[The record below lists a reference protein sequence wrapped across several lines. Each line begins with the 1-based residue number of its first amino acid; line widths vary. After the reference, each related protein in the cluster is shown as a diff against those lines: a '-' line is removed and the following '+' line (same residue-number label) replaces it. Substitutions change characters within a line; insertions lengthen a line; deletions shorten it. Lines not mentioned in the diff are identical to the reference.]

1 MPNAYDQL
9 MSRARDL
16 AILESVAGL
25 VGYDER
31 TFMPTRAANWRAEQN
46 SYLAR
51 LLHERA
57 TDPQI
62 GTLLKEATDEVKSLA
77 ADSEQRANVR
87 EMQREYD
94 RAVKLPGDFVA
105 EMSRTTSLAEHAWAD
120 ARKDNSFAKFQP
132 WLEKIVSL
140 KRREAGYIGTTTG
153 NPYDALLDAYE
164 PGEVSANVARVFD
177 ALRPRLVELLGKVV
191 GSTRKAPIEIFERTY
206 PKAQQQQF
214 ARIAAEAVGFD
225 LSAGRIDESVHPFCS
240 GMAPGDTRM
249 TTRYDENSFGDAFFG
264 TLHETGHA
272 LYEQGL
278 PKETHAGQPIASSIS
293 LGIHESQSRMWE
305 NIVGRSRAFWQH
317 MLPKAKDVFG
327 KTIADVT
334 LDQWHF
340 AANHVQPSF
349 IRVEADEFTYNLHIM
364 LRFEL
369 EQALIGGQ
377 LEAADVPSAWNERF
391 KKQIGLDVPSD
402 AMGCLQDVHWSA
414 GLFGYFATY
423 ALGNL
428 YAAQFYEQARKDLGD
443 LDAMFARGEFA
454 PLLGWLRS
462 NIHGHGKRYRAADL
476 VQRVT
481 GRPLS
486 ADPLMS
492 YLSSKASA
500 LYGV

>member
-1 MPNAYDQL
+1 M
-9 MSRARDL
+9 
-16 AILESVAGL
+16 
-25 VGYDER
+25 
-31 TFMPTRAANWRAEQN
+31 
-46 SYLAR
+46 
-51 LLHERA
+51 
-57 TDPQI
+57 
-62 GTLLKEATDEVKSLA
+62 
-77 ADSEQRANVR
+77 
-87 EMQREYD
+87 
-94 RAVKLPGDFVA
+94 
-105 EMSRTTSLAEHAWAD
+105 
-120 ARKDNSFAKFQP
+120 
-132 WLEKIVSL
+132 SL

-191 GSTRKAPIEIFERTY
+191 GSSRKAPIEIFERTY
-206 PKAQQQQF
+206 PKTLQQQF

-225 LSAGRIDESVHPFCS
+225 FSAGRIDESVHPFCS

-293 LGIHESQSRMWE
+293 LGIHESQSRLWE
-305 NIVGRSRAFWQH
+305 NIVGRSRAFWQF
-317 MLPKAKDVFG
+317 MLPKAKDIFG
-327 KTIADVT
+327 PTIADVT

-391 KKQIGLDVPSD
+391 KKQIGLDVPTD

-462 NIHGHGKRYRAADL
+462 NIHKHGKRYRAADL

-481 GRPLS
+481 GRALS
-486 ADPLMS
+486 ADPLMT
-492 YLSSKASA
+492 YLWSKASA